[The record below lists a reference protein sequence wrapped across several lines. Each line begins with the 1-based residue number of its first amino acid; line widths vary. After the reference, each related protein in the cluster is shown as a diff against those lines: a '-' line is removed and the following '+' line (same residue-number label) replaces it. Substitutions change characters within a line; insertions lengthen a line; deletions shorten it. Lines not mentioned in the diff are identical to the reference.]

1 MQLLKILLASAAVGV
16 ILAAFRDLENQ
27 AWLAPAR
34 AGAGAGGPADDTE
47 PVLGYDG
54 MDQDTLLDWLSD
66 AELDEDTLDRMHR
79 YELANRGREPVLSAI
94 EDRLE

>member
-1 MQLLKILLASAAVGV
+1 MRLLKILLASAAVGV
-16 ILAAFRDLENQ
+16 IVAAFRDFENQ

-34 AGAGAGGPADDTE
+34 AGAGTDEPADDTE
-47 PVLGYDG
+47 PVLGFDG
-54 MDQDTLLDWLSD
+54 MDQDTLLDWLAD
-66 AELDEDTLDRMHR
+66 ADLDETTLERMHR